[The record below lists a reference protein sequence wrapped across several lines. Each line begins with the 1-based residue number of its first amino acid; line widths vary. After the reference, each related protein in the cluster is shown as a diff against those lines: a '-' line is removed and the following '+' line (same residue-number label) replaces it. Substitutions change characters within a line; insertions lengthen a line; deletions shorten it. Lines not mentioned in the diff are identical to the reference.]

1 MKRIELSRR
10 TLTVRAI
17 GGLTAL
23 AVANKIDS
31 VIAAP
36 QIVALPD
43 EGGEAPWDY
52 WLSEKSAGVV
62 RIASAGILWAN
73 PYNTQPWLFRLSD
86 DRIEVL
92 ADLNRNLAVLDSLR
106 RELYI
111 GLGCAIENASVAAP
125 SQGLAANVSLRM
137 DAQTNLAAIIN
148 LGPSKTAKHLHHDAI
163 ALRHTHRGAYRQD
176 RNVERQTL
184 DALMRQV
191 SSADTRLLLID
202 ASTPDGRSHADLIN
216 EATETIIATPDLR
229 DGRHIG
235 IRGSIPRTTTDLE
248 EAYRNADA
256 AWVRANHT
264 VSCATAVMF
273 GLIMVRGSPD
283 QSYSAYGSRPAL
295 AAPPSGGHGPR
306 VDLEGRR
313 NATNEIESAA
323 NSAAYLRALSSHDE
337 ILPRVR
343 GIFAKRCPNLD
354 IRHRCGTVSGSGC
367 VMAIT
372 NSRISLASAN
382 ETSGSSAQGQALSGP
397 ERPDKRL
404 IS

>member
-62 RIASAGILWAN
+62 RIASAGILSAN

-163 ALRHTHRGAYRQD
+163 ALRHTHRGAYHQD

-273 GLIMVRGSPD
+273 GLIMVRGSRTNHILHMEAGRLW
-283 QSYSAYGSRPAL
+283 QRL
-295 AAPPSGGHGPR
+295 H
-306 VDLEGRR
+306 LEGTVRELAMQPMNHLMEVIDYDALLQRPSTLKSRMNLKSEWDGWEPIFGFRFGYANAPAPRSPRR
-313 NATNEIESAA
+313 P
-323 NSAAYLRALSSHDE
+323 L
-337 ILPRVR
+337 
-343 GIFAKRCPNLD
+343 AK
-354 IRHRCGTVSGSGC
+354 V
-367 VMAIT
+367 V
-372 NSRISLASAN
+372 IS
-382 ETSGSSAQGQALSGP
+382 
-397 ERPDKRL
+397 
-404 IS
+404 